1 MNLKELD
8 ILIVEDMEGLNT
20 ELVNQLESSR
30 ILVKD
35 RIFTATTY
43 EEAEEKI
50 HEFKKHNIKKLV
62 LILDGKFPEKK
73 WEKEHYLWRYL
84 VEYISQEFWPEFIL
98 YLIPFSSERDQ
109 NNYMKRDT
117 KDDKKIYILEW
128 TTSKRIDDN
137 VIQSIQSIRL

>member
-73 WEKEHYLWRYL
+73 
-84 VEYISQEFWPEFIL
+84 
-98 YLIPFSSERDQ
+98 
-109 NNYMKRDT
+109 
-117 KDDKKIYILEW
+117 
-128 TTSKRIDDN
+128 
-137 VIQSIQSIRL
+137 